1 LSIKDHLWQPESSG
15 RAVVKAAPETVAS
28 SRTTILA
35 LGLVMLVAAGLYI
48 NTLGN
53 DFTNWDDV
61 MIYSNYRIRSL
72 DGDSLRKIFTY
83 WRGSTYQPVRE
94 LSYAIDFYFWKLN
107 PLGYHITNILFY
119 ALTCGIVFLT
129 LAKISRHLRDGVGEN
144 SHLRVALVG
153 SLLFAAHPVHVE
165 AVTWLAARKEVLQGF
180 FFFTAFYL
188 YLKAREEG
196 GRRKVFSLGLCLF
209 AILLAT
215 LSKPS
220 AIVFPGVL
228 LVYEVTRNRGTWMEF
243 VKKHWVFFLGSACI
257 SVIFVSI
264 LIQVM
269 IDAGGVKPYR
279 GGSLFNNFLVSYYAF
294 LYNIKLLMFTVNYA
308 ASYTI
313 DLPQPFLG
321 PRTLG
326 VVFVT
331 LLLFAWSLWSLK
343 RSKIFFFAFFFFVVT
358 ILPFLNLVPSSTI
371 LADRY
376 VFLASFSYC
385 FLLGVGFDRLYALR
399 WPGRSEGFFPL
410 LSVSLLLFLLTGYAF
425 MTLQQNRIWENSYTL
440 WADAVEKSPESNT
453 ANALMGVVYLDLAM
467 DQEAIKYLEKAV
479 QILPYDYQSLNN
491 LGIVY
496 GRAGMPER
504 AEQALLKALSLRP
517 DDENI
522 LINLSVVYQNHQAY
536 GRAEVILK
544 TLLSLHP
551 KDPSLHFRLGWLY
564 KEMGRY
570 ESAVAEWVQSS
581 EIYPNPGIFEELG
594 NLYLSHLGDPEKAKD
609 YYTQGI
615 KVGKPGSLRVEQ
627 LRWMVQDLECR

>member
-1 LSIKDHLWQPESSG
+1 
-15 RAVVKAAPETVAS
+15 VKAAPETVAS

-570 ESAVAEWVQSS
+570 ESAVAEWIQSS
-581 EIYPNPGIFEELG
+581 EIYPNPAIFEELG

>member
-1 LSIKDHLWQPESSG
+1 
-15 RAVVKAAPETVAS
+15 VKAAPETVAS

>member
-1 LSIKDHLWQPESSG
+1 M
-15 RAVVKAAPETVAS
+15 KAAPETVAS